1 MKPEQLYQNL
11 KDVAEKLGITVSDQN
26 LKTAGI
32 AVQSGF
38 CTVKGQK
45 RFVMDKHLSVY
56 RKNRLLAEFLGQLP
70 IDAIYLVPAVR
81 EFIERHMDQGS

>member
-11 KDVAEKLGITVSDQN
+11 KDVAEKLGITVSDHN
-26 LKTAGI
+26 LRAVGI

-45 RFVMDKHLSVY
+45 RFVMDKRISVY
-56 RKNRLLAEFLGQLP
+56 QKNRLLAEFLGQLP
-70 IDAIYLVPAVR
+70 IDTIYLVPAVR
-81 EFIERHMDQGS
+81 EFIERHMGKGS